1 MELVQLVVGGGR
13 TFGCLTFLKQRVMSK
28 YLVCMM

>member
-1 MELVQLVVGGGR
+1 MKLVQLVVGGR